1 MRANAIEA
9 VAPVQQSCRRWPTCQ
24 HFGLTLIDF
33 DLQLWRWCNSF
44 SKANVLPL
52 GCSNPRAAP
61 MTFLQQ
67 IGPQAGMVTAALAWM
82 GLVAGLSVLLRD
94 GRGA

>member
-1 MRANAIEA
+1 
-9 VAPVQQSCRRWPTCQ
+9 
-24 HFGLTLIDF
+24 
-33 DLQLWRWCNSF
+33 
-44 SKANVLPL
+44 
-52 GCSNPRAAP
+52 